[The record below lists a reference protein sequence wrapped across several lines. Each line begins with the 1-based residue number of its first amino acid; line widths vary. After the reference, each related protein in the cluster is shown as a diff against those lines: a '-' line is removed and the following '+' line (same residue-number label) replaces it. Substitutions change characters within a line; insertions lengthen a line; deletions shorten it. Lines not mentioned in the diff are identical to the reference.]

1 MIPVKIKWTY
11 RSLFLANT
19 VLTFYFCWNHIS
31 RVDPVC
37 ERQIYLK
44 KYYPT
49 KCRKVVGEWDK
60 LHSLKGS
67 HLRKHIN
74 DKVENV
80 PLKQIWWET
89 PNPSDEPLHQNGT
102 DLFCVHSDML

>member
-1 MIPVKIKWTY
+1 M
-11 RSLFLANT
+11 
-19 VLTFYFCWNHIS
+19 
-31 RVDPVC
+31 
-37 ERQIYLK
+37 
-44 KYYPT
+44 
-49 KCRKVVGEWDK
+49 DK

-89 PNPSDEPLHQNGT
+89 PNPSDKPLHQNGT

>member
-1 MIPVKIKWTY
+1 MSEADIPEK
-11 RSLFLANT
+11 
-19 VLTFYFCWNHIS
+19 VLSNKMQKGCW
-31 RVDPVC
+31 RMG
-37 ERQIYLK
+37 Q
-44 KYYPT
+44 
-49 KCRKVVGEWDK
+49 

-80 PLKQIWWET
+80 PLKQTWWET

-102 DLFCVHSDML
+102 DLLCVHSDML